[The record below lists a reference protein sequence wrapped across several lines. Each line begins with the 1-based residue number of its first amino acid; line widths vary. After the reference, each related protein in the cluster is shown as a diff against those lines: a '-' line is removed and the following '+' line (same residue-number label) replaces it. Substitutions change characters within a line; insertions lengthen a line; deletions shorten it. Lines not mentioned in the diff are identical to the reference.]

1 MSARGEDQA
10 EAPETRVLQAMSDAV
25 LAIAAE
31 MAVEPIL
38 QKLVQSAGELGGA
51 RFAAIGVPDGEGG
64 FSQFITT
71 GMSDELIAEMGPLPR
86 THGLLGAMLES
97 EEPYRAPD
105 IRADPRFRGW
115 WPDAHP
121 EMCSFLGVP
130 IVSPSGI
137 VGAFYL
143 TDKLGADEF
152 SDEDQ
157 RLIEMLATH
166 AGIAI
171 EKARLYER
179 SRELSVIEER
189 NRLARELHDSV
200 TQKLFG
206 IVLTAEAA
214 GTLLDRDAERARG
227 QLQRLKELAAEAME
241 ELRSLIFE
249 LRPVSLEGE
258 GLATTLR
265 KHVDVLRR
273 VHGREIA
280 LQVAGAPK
288 LAPAVEAEVFRIA
301 QEALHNALRHSG
313 AQKLELSL
321 RAGESGGVTLTVT
334 DDGVGFDPEDPALRS
349 RRLGLTSM
357 QERARGLGTALRIDS
372 RPGEGTTIVLEVP
385 T

>member
-1 MSARGEDQA
+1 MSERGEDQA
-10 EAPETRVLQAMSDAV
+10 QAPETRVLQAMSDAV

-38 QKLVQSAGELGGA
+38 QKLVRSAGELGGA

-71 GMSDELIAEMGPLPR
+71 GMSDELIAAMGPLPR

-121 EMCSFLGVP
+121 AMRSFLGVP

-157 RLIEMLATH
+157 SLIEMLATH

-227 QLQRLKELAAEAME
+227 QLQRLQELAGEAME

-249 LRPVSLEGE
+249 LRPGSLEGE

-280 LQVAGAPK
+280 LRVAGAPK

-357 QERARGLGTALRIDS
+357 QERARALGTALRIDS
-372 RPGEGTTIVLEVP
+372 RPGGGTTITLEVAA
-385 T
+385 